1 MKLLTVANTKIVK
14 GEELGYKTYG
24 IHFAPHKLSGKNVCA
39 GASFGCVAACL
50 NEAGHGKR
58 FNVKQSRIKKTNYFF
73 HARKKFLE
81 QLVKEITSAIKSA
94 KKKNLIPCFRLN
106 LTSDVA
112 WETIL
117 VKDGKNIMQLFPDVQ
132 FYDYTKNIARMMRF
146 SLKDTSFPKNY
157 HLTFSRSEVN
167 EDACKIVLGN
177 GGNVAVVFRSRLP
190 KTWNGKKVIDATKHD
205 VRFLD
210 PKTCIAGLIDL
221 GPAKKDASGFVVTRH
236 LKKSELKK

>member
-14 GEELGYKTYG
+14 GEEFGYKTYG

-39 GASFGCVAACL
+39 GASFGCIKACL
-50 NEAGHGKR
+50 NEAGHGK
-58 FNVKQSRIKKTNYFF
+58 FKMVKNARIKKTNYFF

-81 QLVKEITSAIKSA
+81 QLIKEIESAIKSA
-94 KKKNLIPCFRLN
+94 AKKKLIPCFRLN

-112 WETIL
+112 WETII
-117 VKDGKNIMQLFPDVQ
+117 VKDGMNLMQLFPTVQ

-157 HLTFSRSEVN
+157 HLTFSRSESN
-167 EDACKIVLGN
+167 EEACKIVLAN
-177 GGNVAVVFRSRLP
+177 GGNVAVVFRDRLP
-190 KTWNGKKVIDATKHD
+190 KTWNKKKVIDATKHD

-210 PKTCIAGLIDL
+210 PKKCIAGLLDL
-221 GPAKKDASGFVVTRH
+221 GPAKKDTSGFVVTRH
-236 LKKSELKK
+236 LKKSEKK